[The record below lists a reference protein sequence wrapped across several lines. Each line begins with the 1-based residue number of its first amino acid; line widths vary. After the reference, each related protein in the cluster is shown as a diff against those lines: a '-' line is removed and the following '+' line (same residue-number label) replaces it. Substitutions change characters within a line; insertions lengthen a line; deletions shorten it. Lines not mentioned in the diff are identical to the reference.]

1 MITREQTKKI
11 KIGSRV
17 IGGGNPVAIQSMT
30 NTRTE
35 DVAATVGQ
43 ILALEK
49 AGCEIIRC
57 AVPTMEAAESLA
69 EIKKQIHIPLVADIH
84 FDYRL
89 AIAAIEHGVDKIR
102 INPGNIGDETKVR
115 AVVEKAKAYHV
126 PIRVG
131 VNSGSLEKR
140 LVEKYGG
147 VTAEGLV
154 ESALEKVH
162 MIEDMGY
169 DQLVVSIKSSDVM
182 MCVRAHERIAEVCPY
197 PLHVGITESGTLL
210 AGNIKSS
217 IGLGLILSQGIGD
230 TIRVSLTGSPVEEIK
245 SARLILKTL
254 GLRKGGI
261 EVVSCP
267 TCGRTKID
275 LIGLANQVEEM
286 VQDIPLDDIK
296 VAVMGCVVNGPG
308 EAKEADIGIAGGIG
322 EGLLIKKGEI
332 IKKVKEEELLET
344 LKQELLHW
352 NE

>member
-1 MITREQTKKI
+1 MFREKTKEI
-11 KIGSRV
+11 QIGNV
-17 IGGGNPVAIQSMT
+17 TIGGGNKVAIQSMT
-30 NTRTE
+30 NTKTE
-35 DVAATVGQ
+35 DVEATVAQ
-43 ILALEK
+43 ILELEK

-57 AVPTMEAAESLA
+57 AVPTMEAAQALRS
-69 EIKKQIHIPLVADIH
+69 IKKQIHIPLVADIH

-89 AIAAIEHGVDKIR
+89 AIAAIENGADKIR
-102 INPGNIGDETKVR
+102 INPGNIGSRERVQ
-115 AVVEKAKAYHV
+115 AVVDKAKEYEV

-131 VNSGSLEKR
+131 VNSGSLEKE
-140 LVEKYGG
+140 LVEKYGK

-154 ESALEKVH
+154 ESAMDKVH
-162 MIEDMGY
+162 MIEEMGY
-169 DQLVVSIKSSDVM
+169 DQLVVSIKSSDVL
-182 MCVRAHERIAEVCPY
+182 MCVKAHELIAKQCKY
-197 PLHVGITESGTLL
+197 PLHVGITESGTVW

-217 IGLGLILSQGIGD
+217 VGLGMILGQGIGD
-230 TIRVSLTGSPVEEIK
+230 TIRVSLTGDPVEEIRTAK
-245 SARLILKTL
+245 LVLKTL

-275 LIGLANQVEEM
+275 LIGLANQVEKM
-286 VQDIPLDDIK
+286 VSDIPLDIK

-332 IKKVKEEELLET
+332 VKKVKEDELLET
-344 LKQELLHW
+344 LRWELLHW